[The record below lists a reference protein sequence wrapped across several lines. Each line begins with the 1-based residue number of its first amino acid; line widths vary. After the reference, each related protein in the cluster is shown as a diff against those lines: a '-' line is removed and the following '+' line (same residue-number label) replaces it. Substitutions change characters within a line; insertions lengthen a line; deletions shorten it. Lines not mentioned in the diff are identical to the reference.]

1 MLPCVHSIWYL
12 NFEEKKIV
20 GLKRRKKETPVN
32 LRVADQE
39 NVNFWWYSNA
49 SFFIANVT
57 ELNLNHLKCI
67 LIDN

>member
-39 NVNFWWYSNA
+39 NVNFWWSSNA
-49 SFFIANVT
+49 SF
-57 ELNLNHLKCI
+57 L
-67 LIDN
+67 